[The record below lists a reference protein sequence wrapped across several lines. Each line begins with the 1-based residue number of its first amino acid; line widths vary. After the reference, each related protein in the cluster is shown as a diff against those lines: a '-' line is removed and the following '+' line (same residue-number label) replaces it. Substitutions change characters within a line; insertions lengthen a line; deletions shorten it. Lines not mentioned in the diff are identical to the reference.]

1 MLIIS
6 GYQNDQQSQNN
17 CKMKKAIVI
26 GIMLGIIFPKA
37 QSSDS
42 LKSGNKLT
50 VSAYAELFYTYDFN
64 RPENSHRQD
73 FLYSYNRHNELNLNL
88 GLIKG
93 SYQNDNFRANLAL
106 MAGVYAEDN
115 LSAEEEIL
123 QYVNE
128 ANAGVKISK
137 TKDLWI
143 DAGIMP
149 SHIGWESAIGKDNIN
164 LTRSLAAD
172 NSPYFETG
180 AKISYTS
187 DNGKWF
193 VSGLILN
200 GWQRIIQAEGNQSL
214 SFGHQI
220 IYKPNEK
227 ITLNSSSFIGNDKA
241 KEEKKMR
248 YFHDLYGNFQLT
260 KQFSATLGFDIG
272 AEQKEKGSKS
282 YNLWYTPNILM
293 KYQLTD
299 QWAFG
304 GRLEYYND
312 KNGVIIN
319 TGTENGFQTFGY
331 SFNLDYL
338 IFKKVMLRTEAR
350 GFTSKDAVFM
360 KNNGLKTGN
369 FFITTSL
376 SAWF

>member
-1 MLIIS
+1 
-6 GYQNDQQSQNN
+6 
-17 CKMKKAIVI
+17 MKKYIIVALV
-26 GIMLGIIFPKA
+26 LGLFFPKA

-42 LKSGNKLT
+42 LKTNNKVT
-50 VSAYAELFYTYDFN
+50 FSAYAELFYTYDFN
-64 RPENSHRQD
+64 EPSNHLRQN

-88 GLIKG
+88 GFVKAAYESESL
-93 SYQNDNFRANLAL
+93 RANLAL
-106 MAGVYAEDN
+106 MAGTYAQDN
-115 LSAEEEIL
+115 MAAEQQAL
-123 QYVNE
+123 RYVNE
-128 ANAGVKISK
+128 ANIGIKISK
-137 TKDLWI
+137 NKNLWI

-164 LTRSLAAD
+164 LTRSFAAE

-193 VSGLILN
+193 LTGLVLN
-200 GWQRIIQAEGNQSL
+200 GWQRIAKAEGNQSI
-214 SFGHQI
+214 SFGHQL

-260 KQFSATLGFDIG
+260 EKLSTVLGFDIG
-272 AEQKEKGSKS
+272 AEQKLKESQS
-282 YNLWYTPNILM
+282 YNIWYSPNIFM
-293 KYQLTD
+293 KYQID
-299 QWAFG
+299 NKWAVA

-312 KNGVIIN
+312 KNGVIIK
-319 TGTENGFQTFGY
+319 TDTPNGFQTFGY
-331 SFNLDYL
+331 SMNLDYAFL
-338 IFKKVMLRTEAR
+338 KNVVFRTEAR
-350 GFTSKDAVFM
+350 GFSSKDAIFV
-360 KNNGLKTGN
+360 KNDEYKNGN

-376 SAWF
+376 AAWF